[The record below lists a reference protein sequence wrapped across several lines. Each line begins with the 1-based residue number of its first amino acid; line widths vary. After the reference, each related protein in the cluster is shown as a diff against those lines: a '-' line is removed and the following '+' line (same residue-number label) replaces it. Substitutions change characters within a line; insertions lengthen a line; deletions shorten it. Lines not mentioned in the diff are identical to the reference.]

1 MTMMTIIMTK
11 WHKND
16 KNEMIM
22 IKMTYKCYNNVIN
35 DENESDGN
43 NNDNN
48 DTRYDMNNDKNNIIM
63 I

>member
-1 MTMMTIIMTK
+1 
-11 WHKND
+11 
-16 KNEMIM
+16 M